1 MHNIFHSIVESNNI
15 CVYSL
20 LLKDQFFRHLFFF
33 ALKSSP
39 PHASHPAG
47 SILIQG
53 PAENEPITP
62 GMVVQ
67 LHCTLEGADGTDD
80 IEYRWSRDMGNLT
93 TDSQISGG

>member
-1 MHNIFHSIVESNNI
+1 MHNIFHSIVESNII
-15 CVYSL
+15 CVCSL
-20 LLKDQFFRHLFFF
+20 LLKDQFFRNLFFF
-33 ALKSSP
+33 ALNP
-39 PHASHPAG
+39 LLLMPHSAG

-62 GMVVQ
+62 GTVVQ